1 MPPHRRSQGDFAV
14 GLYAGLNAGLNA
26 GQARATDHD
35 RLLGIELDIE
45 DELGASA
52 VWPGKAAYKGVRNRA

>member
-14 GLYAGLNAGLNA
+14 GLNAGLNA